1 MNKFKIVKS
10 ASGYRVQFLY
20 NSEIIFWT
28 ENYTSEA
35 NALNA
40 ISAIKENC
48 RSSKIYRVGY

>member
-1 MNKFKIVKS
+1 MYKFNIVKS

-40 ISAIKENC
+40 INAVKNNASN
-48 RSSKIYRVGY
+48 SVVYRANY